1 LEFGAWDFNSPF
13 RNSRRVTIRISTS
26 VLQEKRENRSLTV
39 LLTGATGF
47 LGSHIAA
54 EMIRRGIPLWVIC
67 RPNQH
72 ITGRERFN
80 RILDWLGVKPRD
92 PSRVRV
98 LEGFLDRPNLGLNQN
113 QEGEIRDHVDE
124 IIHCSSNTS
133 FAERRRPEVEKDN
146 ITGLRNLLDWAARSR
161 CYFFHHLSTAYV
173 AGKREGVCREAPVE
187 AGAFTNVYEESKC
200 RGEQMVVERCS
211 REGIRWGIYRPS
223 IVYGDSRTGKSL
235 SFRALYYPVRTVLY
249 FKNLYRTDM
258 LEQNGRRAKEMGVRM
273 EADGTIRLPLRLE
286 VNAEGG
292 INLIPIDFFLQ
303 AFMAVW
309 EDSPEGGIFHLVNP
323 RPKRIEDLIEYTQ
336 RLFRITGIR
345 AVSGDD
351 FQKTPRNPLEILL
364 ETFLEAYQPYIR
376 DQRVFDCRK
385 TEPILQRRQILCPDF
400 DFEIFSRCMNY
411 AVAAG
416 WGTKI

>member
-1 LEFGAWDFNSPF
+1 M
-13 RNSRRVTIRISTS
+13 TIRISAS
-26 VLQEKRENRSLTV
+26 ALQEKRENRSLTV

-54 EMIRRGIPLWVIC
+54 EVIQRGYPLWVIC
-67 RPNQH
+67 RPNKH
-72 ITGRERFN
+72 LTGRERFN

-98 LEGFLDRPNLGLNQN
+98 LEGFLDRPNLGLDQN
-113 QEGEIRDHVDE
+113 QEDEILDHVDE
-124 IIHCSSNTS
+124 IIHCASNTS
-133 FAERRRPEVEKDN
+133 FSERKKAEVEKAN
-146 ITGLRNLLDWAARSR
+146 ITGLRNVLDLAEKSR
-161 CYFFHHLSTAYV
+161 CCFFHHLSTAYV
-173 AGKREGVCREAPVE
+173 AGKREGVCREDPVE
-187 AGAFTNVYEESKC
+187 TGAFTNVYEESKY
-200 RGEQMVVERCS
+200 RGEQMVAERCP

-249 FKNLYRTDM
+249 FKNLYQTDM

-273 EADGTIRLPLRLE
+273 EADGTIRLPLRVE
-286 VNAEGG
+286 VNPQGG
-292 INLIPIDFFLQ
+292 INLIPVDFFVQ

-309 EDSPEGGIFHLVNP
+309 EDSLEGGVFHLVNP
-323 RPKRIEDLIEYTQ
+323 KPKRIEDLIEYTQ

-345 AVSGDD
+345 AVSAED
-351 FQKTPRNPLEILL
+351 FQKIPRNPLEILL

-385 TEPILQRRQILCPDF
+385 TEPILRRRQILCPDF

-416 WGTKI
+416 WGIRT

>member
-1 LEFGAWDFNSPF
+1 
-13 RNSRRVTIRISTS
+13 VTIRISAS
-26 VLQEKRENRSLTV
+26 VLREKRENRTHTV

-54 EMIRRGIPLWVIC
+54 EMIRRGVPLWVVC
-67 RPNQH
+67 RPNKH
-72 ITGRERFN
+72 LTGRERFD
-80 RILDWLGVKPRD
+80 RTLAWLGVKPRD
-92 PSRVRV
+92 PSRLRV
-98 LEGFLDRPNLGLNQN
+98 LEGFLDRPNLGLDQD
-113 QEGEIRDHVDE
+113 QEEEIRDQVDE
-124 IIHCSSNTS
+124 IIHCASNTS
-133 FAERRRPEVEKDN
+133 FAERKKNEVEKAN
-146 ITGLRNLLDWAARSR
+146 ITGLGNVLDLAGKSR

-173 AGKREGVCREAPVE
+173 AGKRKGVCREAPVE
-187 AGAFTNVYEESKC
+187 AGAFTNVYEESKH
-200 RGEQMVVERCS
+200 RGERMVTERCP

-223 IVYGDSRTGKSL
+223 IVYGDSRTGKSF

-249 FKNLYRTDM
+249 FKNLYQTDL
-258 LEQNGRRAKEMGVRM
+258 LEQDGRRAKEMGVRM
-273 EADGTIRLPLRLE
+273 EADGAVRLPLRLE
-286 VNAEGG
+286 VNPQGG
-292 INLIPIDFFLQ
+292 INLIPVDFFVQ

-309 EDSPEGGIFHLVNP
+309 ENSPEGGIFHLVNP
-323 RPKRIEDLIEYTQ
+323 RPKRIEHLIEYTQ

-345 AVSGDD
+345 AVSGED

-385 TEPILQRRQILCPDF
+385 TAPILRRREIFCPDF

-416 WGTKI
+416 WGTKL